1 MGIDSHADTSCA
13 GRHVH
18 VIEHIDGVQYNV
30 SPFTGPALPNVGM
43 INGIV
48 AVDREDGQGG
58 FILEFNNALDF
69 TNSMEHSLLCP
80 MQARVNQVVIEDAP
94 KSLVPTSSQSL
105 TFPNDESIPIY
116 FHGPI
121 PFFHMRYPT
130 RYDMDNYPWLSLTSP
145 GAWEPYDSAFDASTV
160 SSVLS
165 QTNFDDNVFIDHVL
179 TPSLTISGVRRE
191 GKEHSLT
198 PEILS
203 KLWRIP
209 LPQAR
214 RTIQVTEQRS
224 LRKQEG
230 SISRRYRTDT
240 YQRRYRRLGGPYS
253 RFSTDVLF
261 SKVKSTSGNTCAT
274 IYSNKQGFI
283 RIYPMETKSQAHET
297 FSAFIH
303 EVGIPH
309 EIHADGAGELIKGE
323 FRKKLNKYE
332 VHSTVTEPY
341 SPWQNDAE
349 RKIKSVKILGR
360 YLMQTTNTP
369 IRLWDYAYRYAADI
383 ISRTAMNTL
392 DPLHR
397 TPFEHVMGYT
407 PDISEFVS
415 YEWFQLVW
423 YWDPKDMQKQLLGRW
438 CGVADNIGTGHT
450 YYILTSNGKIV
461 ARSSI
466 THLTDDNMVE
476 NKEIISDFN
485 RIIKDKLGT
494 YNKASQVRG
503 ETFDTSDPYNDLIK
517 HMNVNDENIELVESE
532 KCVPDADEDEYN
544 ESISR
549 EYGDKYVG
557 LKVLLPNGDQLR
569 EGTVLSRKRT
579 ADGERLLGKQNTN
592 PLLDTRV
599 YKVEFPDGSRDEYTA
614 NMIAESLYSSV
625 DEQGNTLSMISGI
638 VGHRKDESA
647 LTSDQST
654 IEVDGRKKR
663 IATTKGWDM
672 LVRWTDGSQSWIP
685 LKDVKESNPLETAEY
700 AFSREIDKEPAF
712 VWWVKHVQRTK
723 SRIINRVRA
732 SKQVKH
738 RIKFG
743 IKVPNT
749 VEEALSLDADNH
761 NDLWRK
767 AIDKELDKVRVAFNL
782 LNEDEKVPIG
792 SKKINYHFIFEVKM
806 DLTRKARLVAGGHL
820 NRNVPR
826 HTTYSSVVS
835 RESVRICFTL
845 AALNNLDVLSADI
858 GNAYLNAKPL
868 EKCHVT
874 VTDDMLFG
882 PAARGRTAIICRA
895 LYGMKSSGNAWR
907 LHFANV
913 LDKVLNFKQC
923 YADNDVWYRPAMMPD
938 GTKYYQ
944 YICIYVDDILIA
956 AHNPRETMSIIGEH
970 FELKAGSVGPPSM
983 YLGTDVKLRKDPQGY
998 PQYWNLGANS
1008 YLKEA
1013 LRIVKGIM
1021 IENGIK
1027 VGGKG
1032 SQPYSNLAYR
1042 PELDTSPFCNPQQHN
1057 MFQCLIGMLRWLI
1070 ELGRIDVLLETSQL
1084 SLYSASPRL
1093 GHLHQALHIFHYLNR
1108 HNTSWIPMDPQKLN
1122 LEYKGPDSLSPNE
1135 KRRKMKTIYR
1145 DAIDEIPLNAPEPRG
1160 KAVQVN
1166 VYVDADHAGNKV
1178 TRRSQT
1184 GILIFLNMAPISWFS
1199 KKQSTVESSTFG
1211 SEMVALKIAT
1221 EKIIG
1226 LRYKLRMM
1234 GVPIEGPTNVFCDN
1248 DSVAKSATN
1257 PEATLSKK
1265 NVSIAYHKC
1274 RESFAAGVMNIYFQ
1288 YSEDNLADV
1297 FTKVLP
1303 VVKRKNIFAC
1313 IFA

>member
-13 GRHVH
+13 GRHVR
-18 VIEHIDGVQYNV
+18 ILEHIDGIQFNV
-30 SPFTGPALPNVGM
+30 SPFTGPPLTNVGM

-80 MQARVNQVVIEDAP
+80 MQARINQVVIEDAP
-94 KSLVPTSSQSL
+94 RSLVPTSSQSL
-105 TFPNDESIPIY
+105 TFPTDEYIPIH

-130 RYDMDNYPWLSLTSP
+130 QYDMDNYQWLSLTSP
-145 GAWEPYDSAFDASTV
+145 SSWEPYDNNFDIPTVASL
-160 SSVLS
+160 SSC
-165 QTNFDDNVFIDHVL
+165 TNFDDHTFIDVPL
-179 TPSLTISGVRRE
+179 ATSALISGVRRGE
-191 GKEHSLT
+191 IQYSLT
-198 PEILS
+198 PEFLS

-209 LPQAR
+209 LSQAR
-214 RTIQVTEQRS
+214 RTLQVTELRS
-224 LRKQEG
+224 LRRQEG

-261 SKVKSTSGNTCAT
+261 SKVKSVSGNTCAT

-283 RIYPMETKSQAHET
+283 KIYPMETKSQAHET

-349 RKIKSVKILGR
+349 RKIKAVKVLGR

-369 IRLWDYAYRYAADI
+369 IRLWDYAYKYAADI
-383 ISRTAMNTL
+383 LSRTAMNTI

-415 YEWFQLVW
+415 YGWFQRVW
-423 YWDPKDMQKQLLGRW
+423 YWDPKDMQKQSLGRW
-438 CGVADNIGTGHT
+438 CGVADNIGSGHT
-450 YYILTSNGKIV
+450 YHILTSNGRIV

-466 THLTDDNMVE
+466 THLTDDNLVE
-476 NKEIISDFN
+476 NKEIISDFDK
-485 RIIKDKLGT
+485 IIKDKLGT

-503 ETFDTSDPYNDLIK
+503 ETFDTSDPYSDLIK
-517 HMNVNDENIELVESE
+517 GMTADDENIEFIDGE
-532 KCVPDADEDEYN
+532 KCVPEADDDEYN
-544 ESISR
+544 ESISK
-549 EYGDKYVG
+549 EYGDKYMG
-557 LKVLLPNGDQLR
+557 LKVLLPTGDQLR
-569 EGTVLSRKRT
+569 EGTVKSRKRT
-579 ADGERLLGKQNTN
+579 ADGDRLLGKQNIN

-599 YKVEFPDGSRDEYTA
+599 YKVEFPDGSQDEYTA
-614 NMIAESLYSSV
+614 NMIAESLYSNV
-625 DEQGNTLSMISGI
+625 DEDGNMLSIIEGI
-638 VGHRKDESA
+638 VGHRKGEKA
-647 LTSDQST
+647 LTSANST
-654 IEVDGRKKR
+654 VELNGRKKR
-663 IATTKGWDM
+663 VATTKGWDM
-672 LVRWTDGSQSWIP
+672 LVRWKDGSQSWIP

-700 AFSREIDKEPAF
+700 AISQGIDKEPAF

-723 SRIINRVRA
+723 SRIVNRVRA
-732 SKQVKH
+732 SRQAKH

-749 VEEALSLDADNH
+749 VEEALSLDTDNR

-782 LNEDEKVPIG
+782 LDDEEEIPIG

-820 NRNVPR
+820 NKNVPR

-868 EKCHVT
+868 ERCHVT
-874 VTDDMLFG
+874 VTDDLLFG
-882 PAARGRTAIICRA
+882 PAAKGRTAIICRA

-907 LHFANV
+907 LHFANI

-938 GTKYYQ
+938 GAKYYQ
-944 YICIYVDDILIA
+944 YVCIYVDDILIA
-956 AHNPRETMSIIGEH
+956 AHNPRETMSVIGEH

-983 YLGTDVKLRKDPQGY
+983 YLGTDV
-998 PQYWNLGANS
+998 
-1008 YLKEA
+1008 
-1013 LRIVKGIM
+1013 
-1021 IENGIK
+1021 
-1027 VGGKG
+1027 
-1032 SQPYSNLAYR
+1032 
-1042 PELDTSPFCNPQQHN
+1042 
-1057 MFQCLIGMLRWLI
+1057 
-1070 ELGRIDVLLETSQL
+1070 
-1084 SLYSASPRL
+1084 
-1093 GHLHQALHIFHYLNR
+1093 
-1108 HNTSWIPMDPQKLN
+1108 
-1122 LEYKGPDSLSPNE
+1122 
-1135 KRRKMKTIYR
+1135 
-1145 DAIDEIPLNAPEPRG
+1145 
-1160 KAVQVN
+1160 
-1166 VYVDADHAGNKV
+1166 
-1178 TRRSQT
+1178 
-1184 GILIFLNMAPISWFS
+1184 
-1199 KKQSTVESSTFG
+1199 
-1211 SEMVALKIAT
+1211 
-1221 EKIIG
+1221 
-1226 LRYKLRMM
+1226 
-1234 GVPIEGPTNVFCDN
+1234 
-1248 DSVAKSATN
+1248 
-1257 PEATLSKK
+1257 
-1265 NVSIAYHKC
+1265 
-1274 RESFAAGVMNIYFQ
+1274 
-1288 YSEDNLADV
+1288 
-1297 FTKVLP
+1297 
-1303 VVKRKNIFAC
+1303 
-1313 IFA
+1313 